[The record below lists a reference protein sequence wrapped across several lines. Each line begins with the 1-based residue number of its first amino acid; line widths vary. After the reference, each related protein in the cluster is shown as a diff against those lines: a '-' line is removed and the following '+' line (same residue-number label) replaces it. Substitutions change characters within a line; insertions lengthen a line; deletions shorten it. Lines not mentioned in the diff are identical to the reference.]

1 MYLIHATVFATFQQF
16 YGLGKINKAV
26 YVFASVVLALVF
38 TELVYRYVEMPA
50 NRLAKKMTLKAQRS

>member
-1 MYLIHATVFATFQQF
+1 MQLYLQHFSSFMDWA
-16 YGLGKINKAV
+16 GINKAV
-26 YVFASVVLALVF
+26 YVFAAVVLALVF